1 MSTPVIEPTS
11 TQIAPDIAVLTQS
24 ISDLIGRAAQS
35 DQVALENRHGA
46 LAISA
51 PVFFPGG
58 IGQGRLCAEAFC
70 YRGRVRIDVCL
81 AHNRVFA
88 RPDGSPS
95 DRRLYLNDFVAST
108 TLDADQED
116 VPDAFVQ
123 HVLDGVARARAAV
136 RRHNADPGA
145 YWQEI
150 LVAEAG

>member
-1 MSTPVIEPTS
+1 M
-11 TQIAPDIAVLTQS
+11 
-24 ISDLIGRAAQS
+24 
-35 DQVALENRHGA
+35 
-46 LAISA
+46 
-51 PVFFPGG
+51 FFPGG

-123 HVLDGVARARAAV
+123 HVLDGVARARAAL
-136 RRHNADPGA
+136 RRGAVPQGEGIRARRTTTPHRCCKTTGRIAILPHRYCVYPGRMTTLTHR
-145 YWQEI
+145 Y
-150 LVAEAG
+150 

>member
-1 MSTPVIEPTS
+1 MSTSLIES
-11 TQIAPDIAVLTQS
+11 SGSQIAPDITVLAQS
-24 ISDLIGRAAQS
+24 VVDLIGQATES
-35 DQVALENRHGA
+35 DQVALDKRRGA
-46 LAISA
+46 LAIFA

-58 IGQGRLCAEAFC
+58 IGQGELCAEVFG
-70 YRGRVRIDVCL
+70 YRGQVRIDVRL
-81 AHNRVFA
+81 VHNRVFA
-88 RPDGSPS
+88 RPDGTPS

-108 TLDADQED
+108 TLDPAQEV

-150 LVAEAG
+150 LVAEAS